1 MSQDKQKRIEV
12 VEPNTTETTGL
23 FSGSVSIG
31 VVSKDSDLGK
41 FLSSLMEEGENQPTT
56 GVGSLNAIFGK
67 GHSFNT
73 SIGHTGVVVQ
83 PTKEQA
89 EQLHKM
95 LEQSRVPRPE
105 HQPLRHPILEAMRAR
120 AEAGQHGH
128 SEPSSRH
135 SIPQLLGRGQS
146 KPDLADR
153 LIEMF
158 INDLTGG
165 CGGCTGCGNEPS
177 DVEATLSMVGHLEEG
192 VDLLK
197 LGIKEGMLDEATEDE
212 RLALANRLT
221 KMRRKLAKLEGK
233 LRA

>member
-1 MSQDKQKRIEV
+1 MNNDKKIPTVGIDTGE
-12 VEPNTTETTGL
+12 ETGR
-23 FSGSVSIG
+23 FAGGVSIG

-41 FLSSLMEEGENQPTT
+41 FLSSLMEEGESQPTT
-56 GVGSLNAIFGK
+56 GVDILNAVFGK

-89 EQLHKM
+89 EQLRKL

-105 HQPLRHPILEAMRAR
+105 HQPLRHPILDAMRAR
-120 AEAGQHGH
+120 AEAGQDWH
-128 SEPSSRH
+128 SEPSNRY

-146 KPDLADR
+146 KPDIADR

-158 INDLTGG
+158 MNDLTGG
-165 CGGCTGCGNEPS
+165 CGECTGCDNEPS
-177 DVEATLSMVGHLEEG
+177 DVDATLSMVGHLEEG